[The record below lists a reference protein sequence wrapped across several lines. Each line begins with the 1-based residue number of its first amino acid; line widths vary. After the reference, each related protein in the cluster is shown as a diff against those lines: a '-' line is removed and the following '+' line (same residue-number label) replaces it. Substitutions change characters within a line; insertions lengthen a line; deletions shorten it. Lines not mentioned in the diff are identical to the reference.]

1 MNEDRRITTEKKEQ
15 FRELLRENEKSRE
28 ALNDGKRVLFT
39 GTPCQ
44 IEGLYGLLGKNYDN
58 LLCVDFICHGVPSPK
73 VWKKYVNFRETIA
86 GSTVR
91 QTFLRHK
98 KYGWKMFAV
107 LFVFTN
113 NTTYLEKMS
122 NDPYMKAF
130 WGDYCLRP
138 VCYNCHFKKL
148 NRVSDITVADYWG
161 IQKQYPE
168 MDDDRGNSLV
178 LVHTDKG
185 KNMLKGAAGLAKII
199 PVDVGKA
206 LKGNRAMTESA
217 QWRTQAV
224 QSLWLIWIEW
234 SLTNW

>member
-1 MNEDRRITTEKKEQ
+1 
-15 FRELLRENEKSRE
+15 
-28 ALNDGKRVLFT
+28 
-39 GTPCQ
+39 
-44 IEGLYGLLGKNYDN
+44 
-58 LLCVDFICHGVPSPK
+58 
-73 VWKKYVNFRETIA
+73 
-86 GSTVR
+86 
-91 QTFLRHK
+91 
-98 KYGWKMFAV
+98 MFAV

-168 MDDDRGNSLV
+168 MDDDRGSSLV